1 MNDGLGDRMKR
12 YESTWRTVMPAN
24 SYVIVRVDGRAFH
37 TLLRRAVKPFDRD
50 VATGMQLTAEAL
62 CREIAGSVFAYGQSD
77 EISILLTDVA
87 SIRSQ
92 LWFDGNVQKLAS
104 VAASIATME
113 FNHVTRHDSWERA
126 TFDARTFTLPYP
138 VEVANYFLWRQHD
151 AVRNAVS
158 MAAQAHFSHKRLQG
172 VSSDQMQEML
182 WSQKGIN
189 FNDYPA
195 EFKRG
200 YTVTRVEIP
209 GDPPRSRWATN
220 AAPHFRVESGSWLA
234 DMIPGH
240 DDWRDEDW

>member
-1 MNDGLGDRMKR
+1 VNDSLGDRMKR
-12 YESTWRTVMPAN
+12 YESAWRTAMPAN
-24 SYVIVRVDGRAFH
+24 SYVIIRVDGRAFH

-62 CREIAGSVFAYGQSD
+62 CHEIAGSVFAYGQSD

-104 VAASIATME
+104 VAASVATME
-113 FNHVTRHDSWERA
+113 FNHFTRHDSWERA
-126 TFDARTFTLPYP
+126 TFDARVFTLPYP
-138 VEVANYFLWRQHD
+138 VEVANYFLWRQRD
-151 AVRNAVS
+151 AVRNAIS

-172 VSSDQMQEML
+172 VDSDQMQEML

-189 FNDYPA
+189 FNDYPD

-200 YTVTRVEIP
+200 YTVVRVETP
-209 GDPPRSRWATN
+209 GVPSRSRWVTN
-220 AAPHFRVESGSWLA
+220 AAPHFKVESGSWLA

-240 DDWRDEDW
+240 DDWKDDLD